1 MIPARHAGL
10 PILLCLLGYL
20 AYPLSAYSQTVGTEQ
35 QNATPANWASSY
47 AQAGNTS
54 DGAANAAAAQQV
66 SPLPLTARQSQEDAW
81 WTGPMLANSAET
93 LPPGHFL
100 LEPYLYDITTAHS
113 NSYGSRTYLL
123 YGLADRLSVGVIP
136 VFGYNTVSGGPSSS
150 GIGLGDFTVQAQ
162 YRLTEFHEGSWMPTT
177 AVMVQ
182 ETFPTGKYDQLGDRL
197 SNGIGSGAYT
207 TTLALNSQMYF
218 WLPNGRILRMRFDV
232 SEAFSHDV
240 NIDGAS
246 VYGTT
251 SGFHGNAKPGNA
263 LFADLSWEYSV
274 TQRWVV
280 AFDATYSDD
289 RNTLV
294 TGYNALDPNIP
305 IPGGAQP
312 THNIRQNSGSSQAFG
327 FAPAIEYNW
336 TPNLG
341 VLFGTRVVL
350 AGHNTTRTVTP
361 AIALNYVH

>member
-1 MIPARHAGL
+1 MTLARPAGFPL
-10 PILLCLLGYL
+10 LLCMLGYL
-20 AYPLSAYSQTVGTEQ
+20 VYPVSACSQTTDTGQ
-35 QNATPANWASSY
+35 QNATPASWVNTY
-47 AQAGNTS
+47 AQAS
-54 DGAANAAAAQQV
+54 DAADGTASAAATQPV

-93 LPPGHFL
+93 LSPGHFL
-100 LEPYLYDITTAHS
+100 LEPYLYDISTAHT

-136 VFGYNTVSGGPSSS
+136 VFGYNTVSGGPNSS
-150 GIGLGDFTVQAQ
+150 GVGFGDFTVQAQ

-177 AVMVQ
+177 AIMVQ
-182 ETFPTGKYDQLGDRL
+182 ETFPTGKYDQLGNRPSD
-197 SNGIGSGAYT
+197 GIGSGAYT

-232 SEAFSHDV
+232 SEAFSQSTSV
-240 NIDGAS
+240 DGVS
-246 VYGTT
+246 VYGTAA
-251 SGFHGNAKPGNA
+251 GFHGNAKPGNA
-263 LFADLSWEYSV
+263 LFADLSWEYSI

-280 AFDATYSDD
+280 AFDAIYSHD

-294 TGYNALDPNIP
+294 TGYSLLNPGNP
-305 IPGGAQP
+305 IPGGMPAA
-312 THNIRQNSGSSQAFG
+312 TNIRMNSGSSSAFG

-350 AGHNTTRTVTP
+350 AGQNTTRTVTP
-361 AIALNYVH
+361 AIAINYVH